1 VTTWSITITD
11 NQGGTHTPHIYAPPG
26 EAHPREIPAVNGVPT
41 LEFGVLPRDSGSW
54 FDAKFENA
62 DISVSKDGTSQP
74 YSRLIGPTDDSGQGI
89 VTLRA
94 DGGEELNKRVD
105 ETFGVLP
112 THEAAT
118 QLVNSYTSYSTD
130 IPTPST
136 TRTDNVTIKTI
147 SSGGFTSADIRKIP
161 EDSPATING
170 SGYLTATQ
178 SLWRTTSTG
187 QLSDPGD
194 EFTFNFTTSH
204 WIPKERV
211 GAALNTDVDSDHIGV
226 EMSVNGTV
234 IHTIRPGESFDPSPA
249 WSYSVGADDELSP
262 GDHKL
267 TVSVTETEDAA
278 GNPTSG
284 LTPDMVCVFDDAH
297 HFPGTFDGD
306 LNATPDLYASHI
318 VPIVPPL
325 VTRSVRGLTV
335 SPTWTG
341 GNTGGF
347 LLRND
352 PSETYTGGTDLDF
365 SDHGAVADV
374 AVVIT
379 DYNAGDSVTELQA
392 LTIDA
397 DLETMPLTV
406 NDRIEGT
413 VSEGLTFLSDSLRG
427 DFAWTLDAD
436 AGNSPPETVRFVQT
450 GSRSETQNDLE
461 AYNIR
466 KSTEKLLDEVKVI
479 AGAVSTSEQ
488 IRADHDTAVD
498 LTRDRLVEDSETVRT
513 PNRDQPAEKD
523 THYAIDYANGT
534 ITVDSNPANA
544 TAIPDEELI
553 TVEYKF
559 EPSATATVSSPS
571 TPKQTRVVSELP
583 LRSDRACQLAAKQI
597 LDAASTPD
605 YWATARLPADT
616 TYSVVESLSSSRF
629 PPASLKTTD
638 ITATPTGSQV
648 RLESQQ
654 SDSDVVSDVRSFITK
669 VSQYTR

>member
-54 FDAKFENA
+54 FDAKFENS

-74 YSRLIGPTDDSGQGI
+74 YSRLIGPVDDSSQGI

-105 ETFGVLP
+105 ESFGVLP
-112 THEAAT
+112 THEAANT
-118 QLVNSYTSYSTD
+118 LVTDYTSYSTD

-178 SLWRTTSTG
+178 SLWRTTSTSA
-187 QLSDPGD
+187 LASEGD
-194 EFTFNFTTSH
+194 EFTFNFTTNHS
-204 WIPKERV
+204 IPKERV

-226 EMSVNGTV
+226 EMSVDGTV

-249 WSYSVGADDELSP
+249 WSFSVGSDDRLAP
-262 GDHKL
+262 GSHTL
-267 TVSVTETEDAA
+267 TVSVTSPEDSA
-278 GNPTSG
+278 GNPLDG
-284 LTPDMVCVFDDAH
+284 LTPDMVCVYDDQYHDASGFDA
-297 HFPGTFDGD
+297 D
-306 LNATPDLYASHI
+306 LNATPDLYAAHT
-318 VPIVPPL
+318 VYFVPPL
-325 VTRSVRGLTV
+325 VTRSVRGLSVTSV
-335 SPTWTG
+335 TWG
-341 GNTGGF
+341 GDPGAWLF
-347 LLRND
+347 RND
-352 PSETYTGGTDLDF
+352 PSDTYASGTDADF
-365 SDHGAVADV
+365 PDHGAVADV
-374 AVVIT
+374 AVRIT
-379 DYNAGDSVTELQA
+379 TESQGDDINELQA
-392 LTIDA
+392 VTIQA

-406 NDRIEGT
+406 NDRVEGT
-413 VSEGLTFLSDSLRG
+413 VAEGLTFLSESLRG
-427 DFAWTLDAD
+427 DFAWTLDSD
-436 AGNSPPETVRFVQT
+436 AGNSPPETVRFVLT
-450 GSRSETQNDLE
+450 GSRTNTQNDLE

-466 KSTEKLLDEVKVI
+466 KSTEGLLDEVKVI
-479 AGAVSTSEQ
+479 AGAVTTSEQ
-488 IRADHDTAVD
+488 IRVDHDTAVD

-513 PNRDQPAEKD
+513 PDRDQPAEKG
-523 THYAIDYANGT
+523 THYSIDYENGT
-534 ITVDSNPANA
+534 ITVDSNPSNA
-544 TAIPDEELI
+544 TAIPDAELI
-553 TVEYKF
+553 TVEYKY
-559 EPSATATVSSPS
+559 EPSATVTVSSPS

-583 LRSDRACQLAAKQI
+583 LRSDRACQLAGKQI

-616 TYSVVESLSSSRF
+616 TYSVVKSLSSSRF
-629 PPASLKTTD
+629 PPSSLETTD
-638 ITATPTGSQV
+638 ISATPTGSQV
-648 RLESQQ
+648 RLESQR
-654 SDSDVVSDVRSFITK
+654 SDSDVVSDVRSFINK